1 MLCSK
6 PTKVQI
12 PSLPFHRH
20 SCTMTLPFPVD
31 IYLRL
36 LHHCNPRLET
46 LLKNLPD
53 IVTIVFGPIVVND
66 AIKFIVPHHAFLLAC
81 KLYSLFYVYSIVTL
95 FEVHHS
101 LAKNKPFEVDYKDFR
116 Q

>member
-1 MLCSK
+1 MPCSK

-20 SCTMTLPFPVD
+20 SCTMTHLLPVD
-31 IYLRL
+31 IYPRP
-36 LHHCNPRLET
+36 LHHCNPRLAT

-53 IVTIVFGPIVVND
+53 IVTIVFGSIVVND
-66 AIKFIVPHHAFLLAC
+66 AIKFIVPHYALLLAC

-95 FEVHHS
+95 FKVHHS
-101 LAKNKPFEVDYKDFR
+101 LVKNKPFEVDYKDFR